1 MRRTTSMA
9 RCVRGS
15 SAQSAAADFVE
26 RLLIGFETFAR
37 ESTVHG
43 HDAVQRR
50 RKHQVGHFVDKRVRQ
65 VGRYFQQDRPV
76 LVLAAA
82 KIEERL
88 QNIHQVGFVVRYA
101 AVRTV
106 VAADVDRKII
116 DVLVEVAEHF
126 EVVGRDLRR
135 LCQRVFADVA
145 SDDEPVVPVAELGDG
160 LVQPLVVEA
169 RTVDDR
175 PVCGQPE
182 DAGSG
187 IAGLGLGR
195 DRTDL
200 DESEAQGRKF
210 AERFS
215 VAVETRRQTDRVGKP
230 KSEYLPFERRV
241 LGAVHGTQ
249 QRSSAR
255 DFPDHAQQEQDRAV
269 GTLDVHGEQDGF
281 DQFTIHNGRCGRF
294 RPQS

>member
-1 MRRTTSMA
+1 M
-9 RCVRGS
+9 
-15 SAQSAAADFVE
+15 
-26 RLLIGFETFAR
+26 
-37 ESTVHG
+37 
-43 HDAVQRR
+43 
-50 RKHQVGHFVDKRVRQ
+50 
-65 VGRYFQQDRPV
+65 
-76 LVLAAA
+76 
-82 KIEERL
+82 
-88 QNIHQVGFVVRYA
+88 RYA

-187 IAGLGLGR
+187 DCRPG
-195 DRTDL
+195 
-200 DESEAQGRKF
+200 
-210 AERFS
+210 
-215 VAVETRRQTDRVGKP
+215 VG
-230 KSEYLPFERRV
+230 
-241 LGAVHGTQ
+241 A
-249 QRSSAR
+249 
-255 DFPDHAQQEQDRAV
+255 
-269 GTLDVHGEQDGF
+269 
-281 DQFTIHNGRCGRF
+281 
-294 RPQS
+294 